1 MKVVEFI
8 LERKDNRDIEVKKNN
23 TFVNKGKSITLTTD
37 KDGIANIKGLRAAAY
52 IVRESKAL
60 KWIEFDVNDPI
71 KKEFTISDNDIEGKE
86 YKIENKKKTTDIS
99 VEKVWKDKQGKIV
112 SALSAIKIQLYRN
125 NQPLGKAV
133 ELSANNLT
141 HK

>member
-1 MKVVEFI
+1 MVEFI
-8 LERKDNRDIEVKKNN
+8 LERKDNRDIEVKGNN
-23 TFVNKGKSITLTTD
+23 TFVNKGKSIILTTD

-112 SALSAIKIQLYRN
+112 SAFSAIKIQLYRN

>member
-1 MKVVEFI
+1 MVEFI
-8 LERKDNRDIEVKKNN
+8 LERKDNRDIEVKGNN
-23 TFVNKGKSITLTTD
+23 TFVNKGKSIILTTD

-112 SALSAIKIQLYRN
+112 SAPSAIKIQLYRN